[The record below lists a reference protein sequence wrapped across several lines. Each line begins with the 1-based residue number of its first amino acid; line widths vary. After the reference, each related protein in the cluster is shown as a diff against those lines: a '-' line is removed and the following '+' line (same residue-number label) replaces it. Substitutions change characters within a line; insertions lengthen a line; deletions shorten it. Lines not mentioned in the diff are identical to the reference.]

1 MKPGYTLRAPK
12 TAHMPSTFAS
22 ARANG
27 YFSDI
32 EQCVTRDSDFDDVI
46 SEHQRRL
53 NRTTTPSIREC
64 LSLWTSA
71 FGAWVGRV

>member
-1 MKPGYTLRAPK
+1 MKPGYTLRQQK

-32 EQCVTRDSDFDDVI
+32 EQCVTRDSDFEDIDHRYGLAI
-46 SEHQRRL
+46 GADSFSEKR
-53 NRTTTPSIREC
+53 S
-64 LSLWTSA
+64 
-71 FGAWVGRV
+71 